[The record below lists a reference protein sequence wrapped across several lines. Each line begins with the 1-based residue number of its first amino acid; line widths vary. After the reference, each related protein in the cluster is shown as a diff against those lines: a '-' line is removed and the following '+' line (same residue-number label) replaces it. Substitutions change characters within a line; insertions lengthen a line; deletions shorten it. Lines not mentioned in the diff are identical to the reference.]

1 VRDAVDGDGVKVMSS
16 VWMSR
21 VEGLVV
27 GGVMASALAMGAAPS
42 WALNPNPPAATSTQA
57 KGQAQGAAQGTARP
71 PAGGRHISWQ
81 ELVPAGWNP
90 TEILKEKFNDPGLAV
105 LSDDHPKVQ
114 ALMEEMRKLWDTAPV
129 NEALNGVQGRIPG
142 YVVPLEDSRAGLKSF
157 LLVPYY
163 GACIHTPP
171 PPANQIIHVVLQRPV
186 KGFQTMDTVW
196 VHGTLRTERQNSEMG
211 VSGYRIDAVR
221 VAPYERRTPEAA
233 R

>member
-1 VRDAVDGDGVKVMSS
+1 MRR
-16 VWMSR
+16 VWMSWLGGWS
-21 VEGLVV
+21 VGAVITGMLALV
-27 GGVMASALAMGAAPS
+27 AAPS
-42 WALNPNPPAATSTQA
+42 WALNPNPPAVASTQA
-57 KGQAQGAAQGTARP
+57 KGQAQGTARP
-71 PAGGRHISWQ
+71 PAGGRHIGWQ

-90 TEILKEKFNDPGLAV
+90 TEILKEKFNDPGLAA

-186 KGFQTMDTVW
+186 KGFETMDTVW

-221 VAPYERRTPEAA
+221 VAPYERRSPEPA